1 MEDLYVGIDLH
12 SSNSYI
18 GIMNMRSERIM
29 SRRLPNDKE
38 KILMAL
44 RPFKEQIRGIAVE
57 STYNWYWLVDALMG
71 EDYRVHLGNPAAF
84 QQYKGLKYA
93 DDKHDTF
100 WLARMLSLGLLPEG
114 YIYPKEERGMRD
126 LLRRRSQL
134 VRQRTVLKLSLQ
146 QICCNQTGSQL
157 SNNFIEHGM
166 GKESIAE
173 IFENKD
179 WQMNG
184 ESLFSTL
191 EFIKKEIEKIE
202 SYILKQLHEKPFYKS
217 LMSVPGIGKI
227 LSFTIS
233 LETGPI
239 ERFGSPG
246 QYASYCRC
254 VPSSYW
260 SNEKR
265 KGQGNSKNG
274 NKYLAWAYAEAATFC
289 IRYCEGAKRYYQR
302 KMAKTNAPKTYRA
315 ISNKLAKACYFL
327 MRDGTEFDAKRLF
340 GG

>member
-12 SSNSYI
+12 SSNNYI
-18 GIMNMRSERIM
+18 GIMNMKSERIV

-84 QQYKGLKYA
+84 QQYNGLKYA
-93 DDKHDTF
+93 NDKQDTF

-114 YIYPKEERGMRD
+114 YIYPKGERGLRD

-134 VRQRTVLKLSLQ
+134 VRQRTALKISLQ
-146 QICCNQTGSQL
+146 QICCNQTGVQL
-157 SNNFIEHGM
+157 SNNLIEKMDDKDVSGIF
-166 GKESIAE
+166 KER
-173 IFENKD
+173 D

-184 ESLFSTL
+184 RSLFSTL

-202 SYILKQLHEKPFYKS
+202 SYILKQLHEKPFHKS

-274 NKYLAWAYAEAATFC
+274 NKYLAWAYAEAANFC
-289 IRYCEGAKRYYQR
+289 IRYCEEAKKYYQR

-315 ISNKLAKACYFL
+315 VSNKLAKACYFL

-340 GG
+340 GS